1 MLILSDILHDMHWI
15 VVIVGCLLCIA
26 TALGSRKQNVVL
38 LVLYLAFV
46 QLGAILYRLWPR
58 GYVVLIPSLLSL
70 V

>member
-26 TALGSRKQNVVL
+26 AALGSRKQNVVL

-46 QLGAILYRLWPR
+46 VYMTLAGERSARP
-58 GYVVLIPSLLSL
+58 GVSLDLF
-70 V
+70 